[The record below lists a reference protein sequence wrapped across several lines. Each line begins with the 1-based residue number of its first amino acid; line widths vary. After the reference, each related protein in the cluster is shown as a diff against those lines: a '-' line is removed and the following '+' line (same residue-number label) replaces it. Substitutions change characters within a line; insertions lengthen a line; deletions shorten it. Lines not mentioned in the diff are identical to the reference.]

1 MAYSKKQLTAYR
13 VARKLRGVKGA
24 PMVTVQQ
31 EFWRYRQWAR
41 NVVRTELEAHIRGR
55 QRKPQGFGAGV
66 GYTRLIEIWPDGKVR
81 AWPSG
86 GGRSDVVGRVYKD
99 VVILHRKKAPRWL
112 LNWAKYRND
121 VYVLNGI
128 SRRALRAHLV
138 QAHLIQGKL
147 R

>member
-1 MAYSKKQLTAYR
+1 MAYSKQQLKAHR
-13 VARKLRGVKGA
+13 VARKLKGQAGA

-41 NVVRTELEAHIRGR
+41 NAMRAELEAHIRGR
-55 QRKPQGFGAGV
+55 QRKRQGFGAGV
-66 GYTRLIEIWPDGKVR
+66 GYSRLIEIWPDGKVR
-81 AWPSG
+81 AWPKD

-99 VVILHRKKAPRWL
+99 VVVLHRKKAPRWL
-112 LNWAKYRND
+112 LNWAQYRND

-128 SRRALRAHLV
+128 SRQALRAHLV
-138 QAHLIQGKL
+138 REKL